1 MRSTDSTYSSVYNKF
16 EQPIDRID
24 NDTHT
29 LDKQQTRVSVTFINI
44 FPVMCLVKCLI

>member
-1 MRSTDSTYSSVYNKF
+1 MRSTDSTYSPVNKF

-29 LDKQQTRVSVTFINI
+29 LDKQQTHVSVTFINI
-44 FPVMCLVKCLI
+44 FHVIRLVKCLI